1 MTTSDSP
8 RDSERD
14 TLRDA
19 RRDAAHDAA
28 RDSTLDSS
36 LAGGAPHRAADDKE
50 EIYYE
55 GSPMVRGEF
64 GMFVMWTTIGVLLM
78 AAPFL
83 WHYVFDNPWWPW
95 YVIAGLVA
103 VGLALTIVPILIVK
117 QFRYRISNYRID
129 FERGLLGKKIAT
141 MELWHVDDIEFQQS
155 FFDRIMG
162 VGQITVF
169 SDDKTT
175 PRLELK
181 GLPNPRPLFES
192 MKQRIIAVKRQ
203 RGVIKMDVG

>member
-1 MTTSDSP
+1 MSTSDP
-8 RDSERD
+8 
-14 TLRDA
+14 
-19 RRDAAHDAA
+19 RRDLPRNTETVAA
-28 RDSTLDSS
+28 RDVSAAADV
-36 LAGGAPHRAADDKE
+36 AAADNRPHRPADDRE
-50 EIYYE
+50 EVYYE
-55 GSPMVRGEF
+55 GSPMVRGEV
-64 GMFVMWTTIGVLLM
+64 GMFFMWSVVGVLFI

-83 WHYVFDNPWWPW
+83 WHYVLGKEWWPW
-95 YVIAGLVA
+95 FLTAAAVVIGLCLVF
-103 VGLALTIVPILIVK
+103 VPIIAVR

-129 FERGLLGKKIAT
+129 YEKGLLGKRIET
-141 MELWHVDDIEFQQS
+141 LELWHVDDIEFQQS

-169 SDDKTT
+169 SNDKTT

-192 MKQRIIAVKRQ
+192 LKQRVIAVKRQ